1 MENELDLENLNKED
15 FLEMAKWCHH
25 LESQNRLLIEQ
36 LREAKAML
44 TATVQQRNSLN
55 ARLQNLVME
64 KANTIDVSAIKSEIV
79 TNVDFTNPEM
89 YAVPKERLGLSEKA
103 DRI

>member
-25 LESQNRLLIEQ
+25 LESENRVLVEQ
-36 LREAKAML
+36 LRESKAAVL
-44 TATVQQRNSLN
+44 AIVQQRNSLN
-55 ARLQNLVME
+55 AKLQNLVME
-64 KANTIDVSAIKSEIV
+64 RANTIDVSAIKTEIV
-79 TNVDFTNPEM
+79 TNVDFVNPEM

>member
-1 MENELDLENLNKED
+1 MEKELDLDNLNKED

-25 LESQNRLLIEQ
+25 LESQNRLLIEE
-36 LREAKAML
+36 LREAKAAVL
-44 TATVQQRNSLN
+44 ATVQQRNSLN
-55 ARLQNLVME
+55 AKLQNLVQE
-64 KANTIDVSAIKSEIV
+64 KINTIDVSAIKAEIV

-103 DRI
+103 DRL